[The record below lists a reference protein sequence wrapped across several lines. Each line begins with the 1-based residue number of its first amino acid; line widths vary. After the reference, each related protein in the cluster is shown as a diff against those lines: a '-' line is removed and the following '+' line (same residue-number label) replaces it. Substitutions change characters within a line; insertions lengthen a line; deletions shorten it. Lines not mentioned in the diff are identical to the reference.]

1 VANEGLDLMEVR
13 VMNALVVSGSLSYLK
28 RKYAHEFRSERWKV
42 IKVKEW
48 ADGKY
53 TYVFEYVGQ

>member
-1 VANEGLDLMEVR
+1 MEVR